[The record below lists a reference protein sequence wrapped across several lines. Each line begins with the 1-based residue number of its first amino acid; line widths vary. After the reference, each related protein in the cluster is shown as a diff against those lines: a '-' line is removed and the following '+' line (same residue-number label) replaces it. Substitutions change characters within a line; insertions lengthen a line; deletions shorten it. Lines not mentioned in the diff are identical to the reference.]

1 MTLFST
7 FLRAMILATCL
18 AACLIEQP
26 SINLL
31 NIYINDNN
39 GNNNNYDVIV
49 QNMQFATLSYIIC
62 YFVKAFF
69 FAGNGTIQ
77 TLVFSF

>member
-31 NIYINDNN
+31 NIYIIINNIDNN
-39 GNNNNYDVIV
+39 NKGNNNYDVIV
-49 QNMQFATLSYIIC
+49 QNMQFATLSYI
-62 YFVKAFF
+62 
-69 FAGNGTIQ
+69 
-77 TLVFSF
+77 